1 MFPFN
6 HDLIRVRL
14 SVDSLVVI
22 RKPLTIG
29 AVIAVARIAIA
40 GCSGPTASQTSEAG
54 SETGPVQHTA
64 SPKTTPESSPTS
76 TPALSEELAIE
87 HCASRLTANVFDIP
101 AAELGAPYSDS
112 FGDHYS
118 TSDARANIVDGEW
131 YIEFPPTHEDIATL
145 TCQTDG
151 ENIIAMTRAEFE
163 EAMNGRTYDGCVE
176 VTK

>member
-14 SVDSLVVI
+14 SVDSLVLI
-22 RKPLTIG
+22 RKPLTTG
-29 AVIAVARIAIA
+29 AVIAVALIAIA
-40 GCSGPTASQTSEAG
+40 GCSAPTAGQTSEAG

-76 TPALSEELAIE
+76 TPVLSEELAIE
-87 HCASRLTANVFDIP
+87 YCASRLIANVFDIP

-118 TSDARANIVDGEW
+118 TSDARANLVDGNG
-131 YIEFPPTHEDIATL
+131 ISSFRLHTKTSRHSPAR
-145 TCQTDG
+145 QTVK
-151 ENIIAMTRAEFE
+151 TSSR
-163 EAMNGRTYDGCVE
+163 
-176 VTK
+176 

>member
-1 MFPFN
+1 M
-6 HDLIRVRL
+6 
-14 SVDSLVVI
+14 
-22 RKPLTIG
+22 
-29 AVIAVARIAIA
+29 
-40 GCSGPTASQTSEAG
+40 
-54 SETGPVQHTA
+54 
-64 SPKTTPESSPTS
+64 
-76 TPALSEELAIE
+76 
-87 HCASRLTANVFDIP
+87 FDIP

-163 EAMNGRTYDGCVE
+163 EAMNGRTYDGYVE